1 MNPAKEKT
9 TESCALSGDILFSII
24 VPVYNV
30 APYLRECLDSVLA
43 QTFTDWECLCVD
55 DGSADESGSILDEYA
70 QRDSR
75 FLVFP
80 KKNGGVS
87 AARNLALDNAKG
99 EWICFL
105 DGDDVW
111 DVTFLSEIVK
121 MLHGQKPDL
130 VRIGY
135 TRFSS
140 REEMKKRI
148 SLMIKF

>member
-1 MNPAKEKT
+1 MIAKAPAVSVVMPAYNCEKYI
-9 TESCALSGDILFSII
+9 EAAI
-24 VPVYNV
+24 
-30 APYLRECLDSVLA
+30 RSVIS